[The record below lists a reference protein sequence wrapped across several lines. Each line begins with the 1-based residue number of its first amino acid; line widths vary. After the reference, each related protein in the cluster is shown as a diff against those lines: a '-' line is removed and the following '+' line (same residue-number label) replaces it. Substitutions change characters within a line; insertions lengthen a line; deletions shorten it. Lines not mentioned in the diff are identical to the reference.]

1 LITYERYG
9 IMASEEKQEVFSE
22 LLGKPATL
30 DERIYFLETRI
41 RMENERKLRQQYTDE
56 ALISGVWKG
65 FILGLVVGIGIWYY
79 LNQEDKKGG
88 LKGL

>member
-1 LITYERYG
+1 
-9 IMASEEKQEVFSE
+9 MASEEKQEVFSE

-56 ALISGVWKG
+56 ALVSGVWKG
-65 FILGLVVGIGIWYY
+65 FLLGLLFGIAVYY
-79 LNQEDKKGG
+79 WLNQEDPSKGPHRI
-88 LKGL
+88 